1 MFCDCY
7 HVIEEKPGKFSGEC
21 WGTRER
27 ERCYCNGDTCH
38 CTYYPE
44 KRNAT
49 IDVENKDGNMSKEKT
64 ILNTAE
70 MWLKAQE
77 DGKIYE
83 CINGDIAYSKAMG
96 LVDKDNFNV
105 VWQLSNWDCDSAK
118 ALDNLL
124 GGCEWR
130 EMPIKI
136 MAKHEAEVEFG
147 IRIVC

>member
-1 MFCDCY
+1 MGQCDCY
-7 HVIEEKPGKFSGEC
+7 NIRIDRIYGNETKYGVC
-21 WGTRER
+21 LGTKEQN
-27 ERCYCNGDTCH
+27 RCNCYGDESKCDF
-38 CTYYPE
+38 YLE
-44 KRNAT
+44 KRKAA
-49 IDVENKDGNMSKEKT
+49 EKKM
-64 ILNTAE
+64 NTAE

-96 LVDKDNFNV
+96 LVDKDNFNK
-105 VWQLSNWDCDSAK
+105 VWQLSNWDCDRAK

-136 MAKHEAEVEFG
+136 MTKREAEVEFG
-147 IRIVC
+147 IRIVG

>member
-1 MFCDCY
+1 MGQCNCYNVRIDRIYGNEVKYGVCLGTKEVDRCNCYGDESKCD
-7 HVIEEKPGKFSGEC
+7 F
-21 WGTRER
+21 
-27 ERCYCNGDTCH
+27 
-38 CTYYPE
+38 YPE
-44 KRNAT
+44 KRKAA
-49 IDVENKDGNMSKEKT
+49 EKKM
-64 ILNTAE
+64 NTAE

-105 VWQLSNWDCDSAK
+105 VWQLSNWDCDRAK

-147 IRIVC
+147 IRIVG